1 MVGAR
6 NASAAAIRFARE
18 LASGLSSRG
27 AVVVSGLARGI
38 DAAAHGGSIS
48 GGTVAVIAGGLD
60 VAYPPEHAELQAR
73 IAAEGLLVAEQPLGV
88 EPQARHFPRRNCI
101 ISGLSRGVV
110 IDEAA
115 PKSGSLI
122 TARFTAEQGREV
134 MAVPGSR
141 LDPRAQWCNALI
153 RDGATLVQC
162 ADDVLETLSPIG
174 ASLAAPPRTT
184 TTSRAPRSCR
194 CSAPCPCRST
204 SSCASRCFRPRPCR
218 RSFSSSSLPP
228 ASPAMRVA
236 ASRSPN
242 PGVPAGTRRLPAG

>member
-1 MVGAR
+1 
-6 NASAAAIRFARE
+6 
-18 LASGLSSRG
+18 
-27 AVVVSGLARGI
+27 VVVSGLARGI

-88 EPQARHFPRRNCI
+88 EPQARHFPRRNRI

-153 RDGATLVQC
+153 RDARPVRRRRARDAQSDRRLARGSAEDH
-162 ADDVLETLSPIG
+162 DDEPRTAILSLLSPVPVPVDELVRQ
-174 ASLAAPPRTT
+174 SL
-184 TTSRAPRSCR
+184 
-194 CSAPCPCRST
+194 
-204 SSCASRCFRPRPCR
+204 
-218 RSFSSSSLPP
+218 LPP
-228 ASPAMRVA
+228 ATVQTILLELELASRLACHAGGRVA
-236 ASRSPN
+236 LA
-242 PGVPAGTRRLPAG
+242 